1 MNRPTSK
8 NSLTSPDRLQGLPGG
23 VWALGFVSL
32 FMDISSE
39 LIHSLLPVF
48 MVSVLGA
55 PMTTI
60 GLIEGAAEAAAAI
73 TKIFSGAVSDHLGR
87 RKLLAGIGYGIAAL
101 TKPIFPLADSI
112 SWVFGARFV
121 DRLGKGIR
129 GAPRDALVAD
139 IAPRELRGAAFG
151 LRQSLDTVGAF
162 IGPLAAMIFMIW
174 FADDIRA
181 VLWVAVPPALIAV
194 ALLIFGVNEP
204 KRSPS
209 EIKQT
214 SLLKFTGAGR
224 LPLRFWLIV
233 VLGALFSLARF
244 SEAFLVLRAE
254 NVGLAVGYVPL
265 VLIIMNVFYTATA
278 YPAGVAADKR
288 SQRWLLIAGLV
299 MLVSADLLLAA
310 ATSPLLAFIG
320 AALWG
325 VHMGLTQGLF
335 AKLVADT
342 ALTGL
347 RGTAFGIFNLVSGLS
362 LLLASFIAGE
372 LWHAFGARAAFLSG
386 ASFAMFALLGLL
398 VRRKSPKASNEQNG

>member
-1 MNRPTSK
+1 M
-8 NSLTSPDRLQGLPGG
+8 
-23 VWALGFVSL
+23 
-32 FMDISSE
+32 
-39 LIHSLLPVF
+39 
-48 MVSVLGA
+48 
-55 PMTTI
+55 
-60 GLIEGAAEAAAAI
+60 
-73 TKIFSGAVSDHLGR
+73 
-87 RKLLAGIGYGIAAL
+87 
-101 TKPIFPLADSI
+101 
-112 SWVFGARFV
+112 
-121 DRLGKGIR
+121 
-129 GAPRDALVAD
+129 
-139 IAPRELRGAAFG
+139 
-151 LRQSLDTVGAF
+151 
-162 IGPLAAMIFMIW
+162 
-174 FADDIRA
+174 
-181 VLWVAVPPALIAV
+181 
-194 ALLIFGVNEP
+194 
-204 KRSPS
+204 
-209 EIKQT
+209 
-214 SLLKFTGAGR
+214 
-224 LPLRFWLIV
+224 
-233 VLGALFSLARF
+233 ARF